1 MGALEV
7 DESCVVHR
15 LPGRLRVQ
23 LPGWSGKRGHS
34 IEGALRQ
41 ADGIKRSRVNATT
54 GNVLIDYDPAVIE
67 ESQVLSHIAD
77 LAAEKLEGTEDL
89 EEERRTA
96 PTAFSEQVGSLQ
108 RARIAVRG
116 LDQDHRL
123 ASDLANRLTRLSG
136 VEQATPDP
144 ATSRI
149 VITLDQAQISTDDLI
164 REVADFEAPAT
175 KEEGPPHH
183 PLDLTP
189 IFRSAS
195 RTVGAAIGLGVLGL
209 RRFGGAQAAPAGG
222 PAMVVASTISIA
234 EGFPASRNAI
244 RSTFGDTGAEVV
256 FGGASVIALTLSGG
270 PFGLV
275 LAGATGLRT
284 LTELR
289 GRREAFI
296 NYEQSLGD
304 NSMPQ
309 PGQRVRI
316 DNGMRAPLAGTV
328 VSGNGTAIE
337 RDGVPTA
344 IGPSQTVTAG
354 SPLFGGP
361 FELDLRGDE
370 PFAVYSRPAPP
381 APTAPES
388 YLKLLTP
395 ASLAYAAVTLLA
407 TRSVA
412 RAFATLILVNPRPV
426 VTGTNAANSGA
437 SARAVRAGATVV
449 GTRPQRPL
457 RLPDSMLLDSARLV
471 TDGLVLKDVEVF
483 DPNLDRSQAIAMAAA
498 ITKSPG
504 CPWRSAFSQA
514 TADTAS
520 EASFD
525 DGIAHARIRGE
536 TYQLEL
542 TDDGSILGE
551 KGGAY
556 LLGLRAP
563 GDSSPRA
570 VFVLTLRLAPG
581 VAELIDSARK
591 HDVCVEMLAFGRP
604 EGSEDIAKRLGVPLL
619 FDQNSVAAIESRQA
633 RGQRVCFISDSAHAA
648 QAFAACDLAIG
659 VYSPQNPLPARADF
673 LTPDIE
679 TITRLID
686 TAKRRDDSVRDSA
699 VVSACASTV
708 GALWSAGRAP
718 TVRGAFSVSS
728 LPALAALG
736 LSLLRLRGGD
746 KPRDPLAHITDPHP
760 ERFAQMSLAAVLKTF
775 DTSEGGLTS
784 AQAQTREHTELQHK
798 SSSGL
803 MHALVGQLRSPATV
817 VLGAGACLSLAL
829 GSTADVAMVGAV
841 IVANA
846 CVEAW
851 QEGRANEAS
860 ETLEQLG
867 SATATVL
874 RDGEPKVISK
884 HEVVCGDVLLL
895 APGDHVVADARLLST
910 DGLEVDEAALTGE
923 SLPATKDADNE
934 EETARIV
941 LEGSDVTVG
950 TGRAVCVAV
959 GNDTRLGSIAQ
970 ALALDGNEHSPLAN
984 HLNQMLRQGLPMVLG
999 AGAIVALS
1007 GLLWGRSLIA
1017 QVTVGASIAVAAVPE
1032 GLPLLARVAEAGVAR
1047 RLARR
1052 KALVRR
1058 LSVVEA
1064 LGRVDVACA
1073 DKTGTLTQGQLK
1085 LSVVSDGFSQARAG
1099 RDLSGS
1105 LRYVVETAALAS
1117 PHPDAVE
1124 AGSHPTDVAVLDGA
1138 KALGLAKTTRVKR
1151 LSEWAFEPARA
1162 FHASL
1167 VEGRL
1172 CVKGASEALIDR
1184 CSHIRS
1190 DGVDSDLHAEGRARL
1205 SAHAQ
1210 QLAQQGM
1217 RVLMVCEG
1225 PADSDPKDPHRLVAL
1240 GFLGISDPL
1249 RPGVREAVS
1258 RCHAAGIRLIML
1270 TGDHPATAQAIAADA
1285 GIPNGATEVLTGPEI
1300 AELDEDELDK
1310 RLEHASVLARITP
1323 VDKVRIVEGL
1333 RRREHAVAMTGD
1345 GVNDAPALRLA
1356 DVGVSMG
1363 RGTEV
1368 ARQAA
1373 DVVLADDDFST
1384 LVEALVEGRGFSR
1397 NLRGAL
1403 SLLLG
1408 GNLGEIG
1415 LMVGAGLFGLPSP
1428 LTARQVLAVN
1438 LVTDVLPATAVA
1450 IQPPEHRDLSQLARE
1465 TSIGFDSQLRTE
1477 ILHRGTATAIPALA
1491 TYVLALPFGVLQARS
1506 AAFASVVSTQLAL
1519 TLDAGRGDKG
1529 LSGPVI
1535 GAVGATAA
1543 VMVGG
1548 LTFVPVRNFFGFGPL
1563 SPLMWVT
1570 VATSAVGASGISRLL
1585 ALNRQRGELPARTVD
1600 AGESLA

>member
-1 MGALEV
+1 LV
-7 DESCVVHR
+7 DF
-15 LPGRLRVQ
+15 
-23 LPGWSGKRGHS
+23 
-34 IEGALRQ
+34 
-41 ADGIKRSRVNATT
+41 
-54 GNVLIDYDPAVIE
+54 DPAVIE
-67 ESQVLSHIAD
+67 ESQVLSH
-77 LAAEKLEGTEDL
+77 LASMALEKLEGADVEAEDP
-89 EEERRTA
+89 A
-96 PTAFSEQVGSLQ
+96 PPTAISEQVGSLQ

-123 ASDLANRLTRLSG
+123 ASDVVNRLTELAG
-136 VEQATPDP
+136 VEQVTADP
-144 ATSRI
+144 STSR
-149 VITLDQAQISTDDLI
+149 VLVTFDEARVATDDLI
-164 REVADFEAPAT
+164 REVAQLEAPAT
-175 KEEGPPHH
+175 KEEEPPPH

-209 RRFGGAQAAPAGG
+209 RRFAGTQPAPAGG
-222 PAMVVASTISIA
+222 PAVVAASAISIA

-244 RSTFGDTGAEVV
+244 RNTLGDTGAEVV
-256 FGGASVIALTLSGG
+256 FGGAGVIALTLSGG

-289 GRREAFI
+289 SRRQAFQD
-296 NYEQSLGD
+296 YEQSLSD
-304 NSMPQ
+304 SSAQ
-309 PGQRVRI
+309 QAGQRVRVE
-316 DNGMRAPLAGTV
+316 NGMRAPLAGTV
-328 VSGNGTAIE
+328 VSGSGTTIE
-337 RDGVPTA
+337 RDGLPIA
-344 IGPSQTVTAG
+344 IGPSETVTAG

-370 PFAVYSRPAPP
+370 PFAVRGRPAPP
-381 APTAPES
+381 SSTTAES

-395 ASLAYAAVTLLA
+395 VSLAYAGVTMLA

-412 RAFATLILVNPRPV
+412 RAFAALILVNPRPV
-426 VTGTNAANSGA
+426 VTGTSAADTGA

-449 GTRPQRPL
+449 GTRPQRSL
-457 RLPDSMLLDSARLV
+457 RLPDSLLLDSARLV

-483 DPNLDRSQAIAMAAA
+483 DSDLDRSQAIATAAA
-498 ITKSPG
+498 VTNSAG
-504 CPWRSAFSQA
+504 CPWHSAFSQSGGH
-514 TADTAS
+514 TAAD
-520 EASFD
+520 ASFE
-525 DGIAHARIRGE
+525 DGIARASVGNAS
-536 TYQLEL
+536 YQLEL
-542 TDDGSILGE
+542 TEDESLMGA
-551 KGGAY
+551 KKGAY
-556 LLGLRAP
+556 LLALRRV
-563 GDSSPRA
+563 GDSGPSA

-581 VAELIDSARK
+581 ISELIESARK
-591 HDVCVEMLAFGRP
+591 HGVAVEMLAFGRP
-604 EGSEDIAKRLGVPLL
+604 KGSEEIAERLGIPLL
-619 FDQNSVAAIESRQA
+619 FDQNSVEAIESRQA
-633 RGQRVCFISDSAHAA
+633 RGERVCFVSDSAHAA

-659 VYSPQNPLPARADF
+659 VYAPQNSLPARADF
-673 LTPDIE
+673 LAPDIE
-679 TITRLID
+679 TINRLIN
-686 TAKRRDDSVRDSA
+686 TAKQRDDSVRDSA
-699 VVSACASTV
+699 LVSASASTL
-708 GALWSAGRAP
+708 GALWSAGGAP

-728 LPALAALG
+728 LPALCALG
-736 LSLLRLRGGD
+736 LSYLRLRGGD
-746 KPRDPLAHITDPHP
+746 KPRDPLAHITDPQP
-760 ERFAQMSLAAVLKTF
+760 ERFARLDLADVLRSF
-775 DTSEGGLTS
+775 DTSESGLTS
-784 AQAQTREHTELQHK
+784 AQAQKREHVEPRQE

-803 MHALVGQLRSPATV
+803 LHALVDQLRSPATV

-851 QEGRANEAS
+851 QEGRASEAS

-874 RDGEPKVISK
+874 RDGEPTVISK
-884 HEVVCGDVLLL
+884 REVVGGDVLLL
-895 APGDHVVADARLLST
+895 APGDHVVADARLLSA

-923 SLPATKDADNE
+923 SFPAAKDADGSE
-934 EETARIV
+934 DAARIV

-959 GNDTRLGSIAQ
+959 GYDTRMGSIAQ
-970 ALALDGNEHSPLAN
+970 ALALNGTEHSPLTN

-999 AGAIVALS
+999 AGAVVALS

-1073 DKTGTLTQGQLK
+1073 DKTGTLTQGRLK
-1085 LSVVSDGFSQARAG
+1085 LSVVSDAFSQAQAG
-1099 RDLSGS
+1099 RGLSTA

-1124 AGSHPTDVAVLDGA
+1124 AGSHPTDVAVLEGA
-1138 KALGLAKTTRVKR
+1138 KACGLTKRMQAAR

-1162 FHASL
+1162 FHATL
-1167 VEGRL
+1167 LENRL

-1184 CSHIRS
+1184 CSHIRT
-1190 DGVDSDLHAEGRARL
+1190 DGLDSDLDDDGRKRLAARAQTLAE
-1205 SAHAQ
+1205 
-1210 QLAQQGM
+1210 QGM

-1225 PADSDPKDPHRLVAL
+1225 PAGSDPTDPRDLVAL

-1249 RPGVREAVS
+1249 RPGVREAVA
-1258 RCHAAGIRLIML
+1258 RCHAAGVRLIML
-1270 TGDHPATAQAIAADA
+1270 TGDHPATARAIAADA

-1300 AELDEDELDK
+1300 TELDEDELDQ
-1310 RLEHASVLARITP
+1310 RLDQASVLARITP
-1323 VDKVRIVEGL
+1323 VDKVRIVESL
-1333 RRREHAVAMTGD
+1333 RRRGRAVAMTGD

-1477 ILHRGTATAIPALA
+1477 ILHRGTATAIPALG
-1491 TYVLALPFGVLQARS
+1491 TYVLALPLGVLQARS

-1535 GAVGATAA
+1535 GAVGGTAA
-1543 VMVGG
+1543 IMVGG
-1548 LTFVPVRNFFGFGPL
+1548 LTVAPVRSFFGFGPL
-1563 SPLMWVT
+1563 SPVMWVA
-1570 VATSAVGASGISRLL
+1570 VAASAMSASGISRLL
-1585 ALNRQRGELPARTVD
+1585 ASNNRRDLPVRA
-1600 AGESLA
+1600 AAAIKASGS